1 MKHKILSL
9 SLAAMLVGAVSVQA
23 SATPTN
29 QISENK
35 AKYKELSSQI
45 LDLNSKVSDLNAQI
59 ANLNKVT
66 NENDLKMKETENQ
79 IADTKTK
86 ISAVQQEINK
96 KQQLLGVR
104 ISAMYK
110 SQLNFNPLVF
120 LLSSNNFGDFLSRLN
135 AFSRIISLDDNM
147 INSLLDSKKALDSDI
162 SSLNEKEATLTNLQD
177 STKKN
182 IAELDQ
188 KKKEQETSIAQ
199 LNAQKTVVLS
209 TIESNENELISYS
222 INVINSPTSSLTEL
236 ESAKT
241 NLEDLL
247 PQLSIESIQNKAQ
260 EAINTAN
267 GSINKLEQ
275 QQAQEKQQQLEAEQQ
290 QQAQQAQQKLE
301 AEKQQQLEAEK
312 QKEEQ
317 ASQPI
322 NKPNN
327 SSSTTASSSSSSSSN
342 SNSTS
347 SSTNSSAN
355 SSNSSSTSS
364 NSNSSNSTSTSG
376 YKEVLHV
383 EATAYSGGTITAMGL
398 KAVRDPNGISTI
410 AVDPSVIPLGSK
422 VYIPG
427 YGYAIASDT
436 GGAIKGNIIDLFM
449 NSAQACTNWGRRNI
463 TIYVVAYP
471 GQW

>member
-35 AKYKELSSQI
+35 TKYKELSSQI

-59 ANLNKVT
+59 ANLNNVT
-66 NENDLKMKETENQ
+66 NENDLKIKETENQ
-79 IADTKTK
+79 IADTKVK
-86 ISAVQQEINK
+86 ISAVQKEISK
-96 KQQLLGVR
+96 KQELLGVR

-147 INSLLDSKKALDSDI
+147 IDSLLNSKKALDSDI
-162 SSLNEKEATLTNLQD
+162 SSLNEKEASLTQLQD

-199 LNAQKTVVLS
+199 LNAQKTAVLS
-209 TIESNENELISYS
+209 TIEANENELISYS
-222 INVINSPTSSLTEL
+222 VNMINSSNPSLSAL
-236 ESAKT
+236 ESAKS
-241 NLEDLL
+241 NLENLL
-247 PQLSIESIQNKAQ
+247 PQLSVESVQNTAQ
-260 EAINTAN
+260 EAIDTAN
-267 GSINKLEQ
+267 GSINKI
-275 QQAQEKQQQLEAEQQ
+275 KQQ
-290 QQAQQAQQKLE
+290 E
-301 AEKQQQLEAEK
+301 AEKQQQQLELEK
-312 QKEEQ
+312 QQAQEAAQEAAQKEN
-317 ASQPI
+317 ASQQT
-322 NKPNN
+322 NKPNTSN
-327 SSSTTASSSSSSSSN
+327 STTTNSN
-342 SNSTS
+342 SNS
-347 SSTNSSAN
+347 A
-355 SSNSSSTSS
+355 SSNSSSSNNS
-364 NSNSSNSTSTSG
+364 NSNNTGSNPTSPGG

-449 NSAQACTNWGRRNI
+449 NSAAACTNWGRRNI

>member
-9 SLAAMLVGAVSVQA
+9 SLAAMLVGGVGVQA
-23 SATPTN
+23 YADPTN

-59 ANLNKVT
+59 AKLNKLT
-66 NENDLKMKETENQ
+66 NENDLKIKETENQ
-79 IADTKTK
+79 IAGTKLK
-86 ISAVQQEINK
+86 INAVQQEINK
-96 KQQLLGVR
+96 KQEVLGVR

-120 LLSSNNFGDFLSRLN
+120 LLSSDNFGDFLSRLN
-135 AFSRIISLDDNM
+135 AFSRIISLDDKM
-147 INSLLDSKKALDSDI
+147 IDSLLDSKKTLDNDI
-162 SSLNEKEATLTNLQD
+162 ASLNEKEASLSKLQE

-188 KKKEQETSIAQ
+188 KKKEQEISIAQ
-199 LNAQKTVVLS
+199 LNAQKTAVLS
-209 TIESNENELISYS
+209 TIEANENELISYS
-222 INVINSPTSSLTEL
+222 VNIINSSNPSLKDL
-236 ESAKT
+236 ENAKS
-241 NLEDLL
+241 NLENLL
-247 PQLSIESIQNKAQ
+247 PQLSVESVLNKAK

-267 GSINKLEQ
+267 GSIERI
-275 QQAQEKQQQLEAEQQ
+275 KQ
-290 QQAQQAQQKLE
+290 LE
-301 AEKQQQLEAEK
+301 AEKQQQLEAQK
-312 QKEEQ
+312 QEQ
-317 ASQPI
+317 ANQT
-322 NKPNN
+322 NTKPNN
-327 SSSTTASSSSSSSSN
+327 SGSTNN
-342 SNSTS
+342 SNTS
-347 SSTNSSAN
+347 P
-355 SSNSSSTSS
+355 
-364 NSNSSNSTSTSG
+364 SG

-436 GGAIKGNIIDLFM
+436 GGAIKGHIIDLFM
-449 NSAQACTNWGRRNI
+449 NSESACINWGRRNI
-463 TIYVVAYP
+463 TIYIVAYP